1 MAKFTL
7 TPKASAEDGMQAVS
21 LEGYN
26 TILEACLADAQGDAK
41 ACEAMD
47 VEMNLLE
54 LASMPGPSEAFESL
68 NATERSELANAFGM
82 EAEQIKAMKP
92 ETFREKIYDLLPI
105 KAAEIDAGQEGAEL
119 AIAGIAC
126 FIYGLIV
133 IAAIISTYNQEQK
146 FIQSMW
152 RKLETAFKD
161 GDKDYLN
168 EIVVHGWK
176 QDELEKSCKGCEGAL
191 KFLKQDLKKLFDP
204 SVKLSDIEK
213 VGANMWTSDLSYVDD
228 VKKCPEW
235 WGSWKDN
242 CPEPAGG
249 TLKELGFDTKSLT
262 DLSGRFGYLCAE
274 LMKFKELQREAA
286 NAKSEYDKD
295 HHVGLFGRIKRWF
308 TESKEQKQER
318 LQAEFLVSTKYQA
331 INNLMWG
338 FKQTVKTGATM
349 LYQAAVKGDKIL
361 TKYKKD

>member
-7 TPKASAEDGMQAVS
+7 TSGTQAEPDGVVS

-26 TILEACLADAQGDAK
+26 SILEACMLDMQNDAK

-54 LASMPGPSEAFESL
+54 LASMPGPSEAIDSL
-68 NATERSELANAFGM
+68 SASERQEISDAFKM
-82 EAEQIKAMKP
+82 SVDNIRAMKP
-92 ETFREKIYDLLPI
+92 ETFQEKIYDMLPI
-105 KAAEIDAGQEGAEL
+105 KAAEVEAGQEDAGMAVL
-119 AIAGIAC
+119 GIAA
-126 FIYGLIV
+126 FIYCFVI
-133 IAAIISTYNQEQK
+133 IAAIIQNYNREQK
-146 FIQSMW
+146 FIQAMW
-152 RKLETAFKD
+152 RKLDTAFKD

-176 QDELEKSCKGCEGAL
+176 KADLEKSCSGCEAAL

-213 VGANMWTSDLSYVDD
+213 VGANFWTSDMTYVDD

-242 CPEPAGG
+242 APEPVGG

-262 DLSGRFGYLCAE
+262 DLSGRFGSLCAE
-274 LMKFKELQREAA
+274 LMKFKELQKEAA
-286 NAKSEYDKD
+286 NAKKEYDDD
-295 HHVGLFGRIKRWF
+295 HKVSLLGKIKRWWSE
-308 TESKEQKQER
+308 TKEQKQER
-318 LQAEFLVSTKYQA
+318 LQAEFIVSTKYQA

-338 FKQTVKTGATM
+338 FKQTVRTGATM
-349 LYQAAVKGDKIL
+349 LYQAAMKGDKIL